1 MRIDDGGQ
9 PVTAPQ
15 LTPFRRGWY
24 AFDLG
29 QYRPCD
35 GTYCLSP
42 YEDLPPVPAPD
53 ESLAWLGPLD
63 ERTDQQMQIHRDR
76 QVASGKLDQIAASAQ
91 RLGLTLP
98 PSFLRLMGSPELQER
113 IPSCTA
119 CYFSLS
125 DDIIPCPGSEQGHIV
140 RFLNDQQEVLLWY
153 LYLTPAGEQRVLVSP
168 YSLEEIAQRGPLS
181 EEWRQAILANTF
193 ECAPTFAEFI
203 YRFWLENVIW
213 FKLNDQ
219 AAPLTDDE
227 QKYVTHY
234 ERQNGAGH

>member
-1 MRIDDGGQ
+1 M
-9 PVTAPQ
+9 TAPQ
-15 LTPFRRGWY
+15 LTPFRPGWY

-76 QVASGKLDQIAASAQ
+76 QVASGKLDQIVASAQ

-125 DDIIPCPGSEQGHIV
+125 DDIIPCPGSEQGYIV

-168 YSLEEIAQRGPLS
+168 YSLEEVAQRGPLS
-181 EEWRQAILANTF
+181 DEWRQAILANTF

-213 FKLNDQ
+213 FKL
-219 AAPLTDDE
+219 DD
-227 QKYVTHY
+227 T
-234 ERQNGAGH
+234 RRR

>member
-1 MRIDDGGQ
+1 M
-9 PVTAPQ
+9 TAPQ
-15 LTPFRRGWY
+15 LTPFQRGWY
-24 AFDLG
+24 SFDLG

-63 ERTDQQMQIHRDR
+63 ERTDQQMQVHRDR
-76 QVASGKLDQIAASAQ
+76 QVASGKLDQIVASAQ
-91 RLGLTLP
+91 RLGLSLP
-98 PSFLRLMGSPELQER
+98 PSFLRLMGSSELQNR

-125 DDIIPCPGSEQGHIV
+125 DDIIPCPGSEQGYIV

-153 LYLTPAGEQRVLVSP
+153 LYLTPAGEQRVLVTP

-193 ECAPTFAEFI
+193 QCAPTFAEFT

-219 AAPLTDDE
+219 SAPLTPEE
-227 QKYVTHY
+227 QAYVAHY
-234 ERQNGAGH
+234 ETRNGDGQ

>member
-1 MRIDDGGQ
+1 M
-9 PVTAPQ
+9 TAPQ
-15 LTPFRRGWY
+15 LTSFQRGWY

-29 QYRPCD
+29 RYRPCD

-42 YEDLPPVPAPD
+42 YEDLPPIPAPD

-63 ERTDQQMQIHRDR
+63 ERTDQQMQVHRDR
-76 QVASGKLDQIAASAQ
+76 QVASGKLDQTVASAQ

-98 PSFLRLMGSPELQER
+98 PSFLHLMGSPELQEL

-125 DDIIPCPGSEQGHIV
+125 DDIIPCPGSEQGYIV

-168 YSLEEIAQRGPLS
+168 YMLDEVAQGGPMN
-181 EEWRQAILANTF
+181 EQTRQAVIGNTF
-193 ECAPTFAEFI
+193 ECAPTFAAFI

-213 FKLNDQ
+213 FKLEEQ
-219 AAPLTDDE
+219 SATLTDGE
-227 QKYVTHY
+227 QAYVAHY
-234 ERQNGAGH
+234 ERRNAAGQG